1 MKHKPK
7 ATGEQLKTVMGEFSA
22 FLEKCCKADD
32 KEACFSEEVT
42 ERFAFCC
49 IQFPFLC
56 IWSGQGLETL
66 MLSNVLNLDCVRCR
80 AGTQADLRSS

>member
-7 ATGEQLKTVMGEFSA
+7 ATGDQLKTVMGEFSA

-42 ERFAFCC
+42 ERLAFAIFSFHPCA
-49 IQFPFLC
+49 F
-56 IWSGQGLETL
+56 GQVG
-66 MLSNVLNLDCVRCR
+66 
-80 AGTQADLRSS
+80 A